1 MVERPQKVVKR
12 RRWTNDSI
20 NGQRQ
25 SATGAQADKQQAR
38 TDSGQTTGA
47 QTDKQRAKD
56 RTKTGQTHLNANKEE
71 KAMMKMGDN
80 RVPEYSGKLRSH
92 MVEIPRII
100 SKCGGIRIFG
110 RRIKSLVFSTDIA
123 IIRNINADAVIAVYP
138 FTPQPA
144 ITDAIIAASDL
155 PVLCG
160 IGGGT
165 TTGQRVVMLASDA
178 EFQGAF
184 GVVLNSP
191 TPNETVKEVKA
202 VIDIPIVVT
211 VVSEKDDI
219 SGRFEAGTAI
229 LNASAAS
236 RTPWVVEKIRKKYPD
251 AAIIATGG
259 PNDQSIEDTI
269 NAGANAITWTPPT
282 TGEIF
287 KAMMEKYRAQKI

>member
-1 MVERPQKVVKR
+1 MIKLDE
-12 RRWTNDSI
+12 
-20 NGQRQ
+20 
-25 SATGAQADKQQAR
+25 
-38 TDSGQTTGA
+38 
-47 QTDKQRAKD
+47 
-56 RTKTGQTHLNANKEE
+56 
-71 KAMMKMGDN
+71 N

-92 MVEIPRII
+92 MVEIPRVI
-100 SKCGGIRIFG
+100 SKCSGIRIFG

-123 IIRNINADAVIAVYP
+123 IIKNINADAVIAVYP
-138 FTPQPA
+138 FTPQPS
-144 ITDAIIAASDL
+144 ITDAILAVSDI

-165 TTGQRVVMLASDA
+165 TTGRRVVMLASDA

-191 TPNETVKEVKA
+191 TPNETIKKVKR

-211 VVSEKDDI
+211 VVSESDDI

-229 LNASAAS
+229 LNVSAAAM
-236 RTPWVVEKIRKKYPD
+236 TPYVVEKIRKKYPE

-259 PNDQSIEDTI
+259 PNDQSITDTI

-282 TGEIF
+282 TADLF
-287 KAMMEKYRAQKI
+287 KTMMEKYRKQKD